1 MEPTDTVRFHA
12 ASHPAPSIS
21 RAGFPLDHAYVEQC
35 WAPVIGPTSVLLL
48 RRIPLLWQDDL
59 APVIAADE
67 LAASIGLGRST
78 GRNGS
83 LWRTLE
89 RVVRF
94 RFATVS
100 GPGELDVFTEVPPL
114 RQDDLRRLPA
124 WSRRRHDELLSTHLD
139 RLAVVHQSPP
149 SPSDVSARLDHL
161 TTRTNARNANPSLH
175 R

>member
-12 ASHPAPSIS
+12 ASHPSPEVR

-35 WAPVIGPTSVLLL
+35 WAPVLGPTSILLL

-94 RFATVS
+94 RFATVAA
-100 GPGELDVFTEVPPL
+100 PGELDVFTEVPPL

-124 WSRRRHDELLSTHLD
+124 WSRRRHDHLLGAHLD
-139 RLAVVHQSPP
+139 RLAEVHRPTP
-149 SPSDVSARLDHL
+149 SPTDISARLDHMATRP
-161 TTRTNARNANPSLH
+161 TTRTIDQALH